1 MYSFKVE
8 SMSCEGCLDAVERV
22 LKSVDSKAEVDI
34 DLDSK
39 DVRIESA
46 CPLESFKAALQE
58 AGYPAS

>member
-1 MYSFKVE
+1 
-8 SMSCEGCLDAVERV
+8 MSCEGCLDAVERV
-22 LKSVDSKAEVDI
+22 LKSVDSKAEVGI

-46 CPLESFKAALQE
+46 HPLESFKAALLE

>member
-1 MYSFKVE
+1 
-8 SMSCEGCLDAVERV
+8 MSCEGCLDAVERV
-22 LKSVDSKAEVDI
+22 LKSIDSKAEVGI

-46 CPLESFKAALQE
+46 CPIESFKAALQE